1 MHWFDIVKKCDM
13 MKKKTDTMPN
23 KNELTSG
30 AYGRFVQAYGGVP
43 HSTLAQGRSGAGEQG
58 PFIRLG

>member
-1 MHWFDIVKKCDM
+1 M

-23 KNELTSG
+23 KNELTSE

-43 HSTLAQGRSGAGEQG
+43 HSTLAQGLSGAGEQG